1 MVIDFG
7 KSKILKRQMT
17 QPSNGLIWGQCAL
30 TNLLKELAD
39 GFGVQAAL
47 SIG

>member
-1 MVIDFG
+1 MMIDFG
-7 KSKILKRQMT
+7 ESEIFKRQMT
-17 QPSNGLIWGQCAL
+17 QPINGLIWGQCAL
-30 TNLLKELAD
+30 TNLLEKLAD